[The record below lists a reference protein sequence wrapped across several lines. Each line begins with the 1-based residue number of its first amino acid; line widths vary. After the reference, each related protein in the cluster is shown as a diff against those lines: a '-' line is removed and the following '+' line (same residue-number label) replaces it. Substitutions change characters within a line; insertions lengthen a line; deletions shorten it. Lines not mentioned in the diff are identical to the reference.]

1 MKLSK
6 VKQWFIDSEL
16 NFNTISFFCDAT
28 GEEMDDVEFGT
39 CDISGAD
46 CDVVNCICADL
57 NGNII
62 EFQASEHLVSGAL
75 GELAG
80 AF

>member
-6 VKQWFIDSEL
+6 VKQWFIDNEL
-16 NFNTISFFCDAT
+16 NFNTISFYCD
-28 GEEMDDVEFGT
+28 ECQELNDVEFGT
-39 CDISGAD
+39 CEISGAD
-46 CDVVNCICADL
+46 CYVVNCICTDL
-57 NGNII
+57 NGEIV
-62 EFQASEHLVSGAL
+62 EFQASERLVGGAL